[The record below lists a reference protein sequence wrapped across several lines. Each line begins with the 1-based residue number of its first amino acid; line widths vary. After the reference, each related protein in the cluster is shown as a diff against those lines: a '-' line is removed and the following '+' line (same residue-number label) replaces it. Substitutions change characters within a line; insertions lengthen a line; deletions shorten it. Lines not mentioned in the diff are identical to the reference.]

1 MNNKSNKIEDEI
13 DVVLIFRKLWNKKVF
28 ILCTAFIFM
37 FLGFMY
43 EYYDRDNYKQFYK
56 IKITTK
62 SPPLEKFLPYE
73 KYYSFPPLEKF
84 LPYEKYYSFLVKRYE
99 ISFHNNLSSR
109 DNIQE
114 FVDQNNKIDNF
125 KLYLK
130 KEKLEVREYFQKQF
144 EEIKNLKNNQGYQL
158 QEFHLV
164 LPFKKE
170 SNTFLNEYV
179 EYTKE
184 KILARFIE
192 DIKAQIETEMYIFK
206 ENLEIAE
213 NIELEKPLIL
223 VQMSNSKGNT
233 VVNELESLYYK
244 GAQVL
249 SLQLSNIQN
258 LYQKLNF
265 DNLNYEVIL
274 DKASIEEFNTPPN
287 GSLPLKGF
295 ILGLVL
301 SVLIISI
308 KNVKIEKK

>member
-43 EYYDRDNYKQFYK
+43 EYYDRDNYKQLYK

-62 SPPLEKFLPYE
+62 S
-73 KYYSFPPLEKF
+73 PPLEKF

-144 EEIKNLKNNQGYQL
+144 EEIKNLKNNQAYQM

-192 DIKAQIETEMYIFK
+192 DIKAQIETEMYIYK

-213 NIELEKPLIL
+213 NIGLERPLIL
-223 VQMSNSKGNT
+223 VQMSNSKGNR
-233 VVNELESLYYK
+233 VVNEPESLYYK

-258 LYQKLNF
+258 LYQELNF

-287 GSLPLKGF
+287 GSPPLKGF